1 MSGFREALLVELAAL
16 GDPERA
22 VKQQAYMKSALPF
35 HGVPV
40 PQVRSLTRSLVR
52 RLPLASRSEF
62 VRIIEEVW
70 DGATHREERYAAL
83 ALLRAP
89 RYKQWTRD
97 TGIVP
102 LLRRLIVDA
111 AWWDLVDELS
121 HCVGDVLRSA
131 PDAMEPVVRAWSREE
146 DLWLRRSSIICQ
158 LGFRGETDLALLTDA
173 IEGSIGDP
181 DFFARKAIGW
191 ALREYAKTDPEW
203 VRDYVAANE
212 ARLSPLSR
220 REALKSR

>member
-1 MSGFREALLVELAAL
+1 MSEFRESLRAELATL
-16 GDPERA
+16 GDPDRA

-52 RLPLASRSEF
+52 RLPVASRAEF
-62 VRIIEEVW
+62 VHTVEAVW

-89 RYKQWTRD
+89 RYKQWARD
-97 TGIVP
+97 VEIVP

-131 PDAMEPVVRAWSREE
+131 HEAMEPVVREWSR
-146 DLWLRRSSIICQ
+146 DDNLWLRRSSIICQ
-158 LGFRGETDLALLTDA
+158 LGFREATDLSLLTEA
-173 IEGSIGDP
+173 IDGSIGDR

-191 ALREYAKTDPEW
+191 ALREYAKTDSEW
-203 VRDYVAANE
+203 VRGYVAANE